1 MSKLSLAGAWKLRG
15 EFMDVTA
22 ERYNEVLRKMD
33 AAPVRATL
41 PAFLKLED
49 LSEEEQAEFL
59 KDPNP
64 HFHVMTDK
72 ANHAFPSKYGFIPMT
87 VPGDVTTALIENG
100 IAEEPFLKENTKKNQ
115 WIKDLSW
122 WLVRDFDVTEEM
134 LNEDIVRLNIEMLDF
149 NADIIVNG
157 HARCAPRKRVL
168 RVQRRHQALFARR
181 QKPARHSPHLRHGAA
196 LSARRRFVLLRK

>member
-1 MSKLSLAGAWKLRG
+1 MSKLSLAGAWSCAANLWTLRQSATTKCCVNG
-15 EFMDVTA
+15 
-22 ERYNEVLRKMD
+22 RS
-33 AAPVRATL
+33 PVRATL

-100 IAEEPFLKENTKKNQ
+100 IVEEPF
-115 WIKDLSW
+115 
-122 WLVRDFDVTEEM
+122 
-134 LNEDIVRLNIEMLDF
+134 
-149 NADIIVNG
+149 
-157 HARCAPRKRVL
+157 
-168 RVQRRHQALFARR
+168 
-181 QKPARHSPHLRHGAA
+181 
-196 LSARRRFVLLRK
+196 

>member
-100 IAEEPFLKENTKKNQ
+100 IVEEPFLKENTKKNQ

-149 NADIIVNG
+149 NAG
-157 HARCAPRKRVL
+157 YHRERHARRAPRKRVL

-181 QKPARHSPHLRHGAA
+181 QKPARHSPHLRYGAA
-196 LSARRRFVLLRK
+196 LSA

>member
-72 ANHAFPSKYGFIPMT
+72 ANHAFPSKYGFIPMI

-100 IAEEPFLKENTKKNQ
+100 IVEEPFLKENTKKNQ

-134 LNEDIVRLNIEMLDF
+134 
-149 NADIIVNG
+149 
-157 HARCAPRKRVL
+157 PRKRVL
-168 RVQRRHQALFARR
+168 RIQRRHQALFARR

>member
-100 IAEEPFLKENTKKNQ
+100 IVEEPFLKENTKKNQ

-134 LNEDIVRLNIEMLDF
+134 LNEDIVRLNIET
-149 NADIIVNG
+149 V
-157 HARCAPRKRVL
+157 
-168 RVQRRHQALFARR
+168 
-181 QKPARHSPHLRHGAA
+181 SYTHLTLPTKA
-196 LSARRRFVLLRK
+196 

>member
-49 LSEEEQAEFL
+49 LSEEERAEFF
-59 KDPNP
+59 KEPNP

-72 ANHAFPSKYGFIPMT
+72 SNHAFPSKYGFIPMT
-87 VPGDVTTALIENG
+87 VPGDVTTALIE
-100 IAEEPFLKENTKKNQ
+100 
-115 WIKDLSW
+115 
-122 WLVRDFDVTEEM
+122 
-134 LNEDIVRLNIEMLDF
+134 
-149 NADIIVNG
+149 
-157 HARCAPRKRVL
+157 KR
-168 RVQRRHQALFARR
+168 H
-181 QKPARHSPHLRHGAA
+181 
-196 LSARRRFVLLRK
+196 RRRTFF

>member
-49 LSEEEQAEFL
+49 LSEEEQAAFL

-100 IAEEPFLKENTKKNQ
+100 IVEEPFLKENTKKNQ

-122 WLVRDFDVTEEM
+122 WLVPD
-134 LNEDIVRLNIEMLDF
+134 
-149 NADIIVNG
+149 
-157 HARCAPRKRVL
+157 RKSV
-168 RVQRRHQALFARR
+168 V
-181 QKPARHSPHLRHGAA
+181 
-196 LSARRRFVLLRK
+196 

>member
-41 PAFLKLED
+41 PAFLKFED
-49 LSEEEQAEFL
+49 LSEEEQAAFL

-72 ANHAFPSKYGFIPMT
+72 SNHAFPSKYGFIPMT

-100 IAEEPFLKENTKKNQ
+100 IVEEPFLKENTKKNQ
-115 WIKDLSW
+115 WINPGGSSAILTS
-122 WLVRDFDVTEEM
+122 
-134 LNEDIVRLNIEMLDF
+134 
-149 NADIIVNG
+149 
-157 HARCAPRKRVL
+157 
-168 RVQRRHQALFARR
+168 QRRC
-181 QKPARHSPHLRHGAA
+181 
-196 LSARRRFVLLRK
+196 